1 MTHLKSQALKVRG
14 RAFKDHEPFRH
25 CSPGS
30 LLTVRAIKP
39 RVTPGT
45 VGVATGNQLETRS
58 RKVGSDPMQA
68 SFGEE
73 NNSLEKFKALQKK
86 HLQLKGILKEKESSI
101 SRLTKIIKDQATEY
115 RTAIE
120 LEKEHQKETER
131 RLEESEHLVKEQ
143 SQLLDETVARYR
155 KIIKE
160 QETQHAELVLEM
172 KKQSEA
178 DIRRREENILKIK
191 QYISG
196 TFQEKSRER
205 QQQTDELRREI
216 NKFMEKSH
224 ILKTKLEKEL
234 NAKKVREGK
243 RALAFTGTLFKKTT
257 FHKTFVCSVPCFAA
271 AICVLFG

>member
-1 MTHLKSQALKVRG
+1 MTHMKSQALKVRG
-14 RAFKDHEPFRH
+14 RAFKEHEPFRH
-25 CSPGS
+25 YSPGS
-30 LLTVRAIKP
+30 LLTDRTIKP

-45 VGVATGNQLETRS
+45 VGVATGNQETS
-58 RKVGSDPMQA
+58 RKVGSDPMA
-68 SFGEE
+68 SLGEE

-101 SRLTKIIKDQATEY
+101 SRLTKLIKDQATEY

-120 LEKEHQKETER
+120 FEKEHQKETER
-131 RLEESEHLVKEQ
+131 QLEESEHLVKEQ
-143 SQLLDETVARYR
+143 SQLLDETVAHYT
-155 KIIKE
+155 KIIQE
-160 QETQHAELVLEM
+160 QETQHAELVHEM

-196 TFQEKSRER
+196 TFQEKSREH
-205 QQQTDELRREI
+205 QQQTHELRREI

-234 NAKKVREGK
+234 NAKKRDCKSKEI
-243 RALAFTGTLFKKTT
+243 
-257 FHKTFVCSVPCFAA
+257 SP
-271 AICVLFG
+271 

>member
-1 MTHLKSQALKVRG
+1 MTHMKSQALKVRG

-25 CSPGS
+25 CTPGS
-30 LLTVRAIKP
+30 LLTDRAIKP

-45 VGVATGNQLETRS
+45 VGVATGNQETRS
-58 RKVGSDPMQA
+58 RKVGSNPMA
-68 SFGEE
+68 SLGEE

-120 LEKEHQKETER
+120 LEKEHHKETER

-155 KIIKE
+155 KIIQE

-205 QQQTDELRREI
+205 QQQTDELRIEI

-234 NAKKVREGK
+234 NAKKRDCKSKEI
-243 RALAFTGTLFKKTT
+243 
-257 FHKTFVCSVPCFAA
+257 SP
-271 AICVLFG
+271 